1 MPSVATNLRV
11 GGSVVLA
18 GVVGKIVWDIRYGRA
33 DPEVA
38 KARRVIFNSIKKK
51 FYKVLLLTGG
61 VIAGLTAFRG
71 TYPAGFEPHL
81 NFVVDSTRIL
91 FGCPILLT
99 LAVFAHHPLIYHHI
113 LILHLPVA
121 NHVVDAPASTATDVA
136 VDATGVPIVQIETVE
151 VPHQQHY

>member
-1 MPSVATNLRV
+1 
-11 GGSVVLA
+11 VLA

-61 VIAGLTAFRG
+61 VIAGLTAFR
-71 TYPAGFEPHL
+71 
-81 NFVVDSTRIL
+81 
-91 FGCPILLT
+91 
-99 LAVFAHHPLIYHHI
+99 
-113 LILHLPVA
+113 VA